1 MERWEESMS
10 TAGGGSRVE
19 AWDESISALSGVPP
33 EMVTEDGSELALRC
47 GLFV

>member
-10 TAGGGSRVE
+10 TAGRSRVE